1 MFRVTP
7 LAVAAGAFLAL
18 SASFTNAQVGGPAAS
33 FNDVARFVAGQA
45 TSPGSSLRQL
55 DNLPAVRRHMTDSV
69 ALSKTWQDRRLN
81 VLRDW
86 AKQEIRAFRK
96 GRFW

>member
-69 ALSKTWQDRRLN
+69 AGRIVVSTSSATGPSRRSIP
-81 VLRDW
+81 
-86 AKQEIRAFRK
+86 ASRARSS
-96 GRFW
+96 